1 MLLGHTLRQAG
12 TCFIYGT
19 LTHYGRP
26 SQAIRLHTP
35 TLARPQVEGHQRPHN
50 TAHAKPTRLTHIRF
64 RLIRV
69 RSPLLTESLLFSLP
83 AGTEM
88 FHFPTFPPH
97 TLYIQM
103 RVTTH
108 NMPRG
113 YPIRTPSDHRSFT
126 NSPRLI
132 AGYHVLHRL
141 LMPRHP
147 PCALEHSHTTT
158 HHKNGTQPCTS
169 RITQETQQKQN
180 HNRRNTT
187 QRCFPR
193 CSRPLSTYTTTPRHP
208 HPPPATT
215 GAACR
220 ARNQKNN
227 HNPHGLPVC
236 SPRTQQR
243 VRPTNNKPQRPV
255 TNRKSLRCSTHEQ
268 PPQTHTACTW
278 QHDKSVLAP

>member
-1 MLLGHTLRQAG
+1 MLLGHTLRQIG

-19 LTHYGRP
+19 LTHSGRP
-26 SQAIRLHTP
+26 SQIIRLHTP
-35 TLARPQVEGHQRPHN
+35 TPARPHVEDHQWPHN
-50 TAHAKPTRLTHIRF
+50 TAHATPTRLTHIRF

-69 RSPLLTESLLFSLP
+69 RSPLLTESFLFSLP
-83 AGTEM
+83 VGTEM

-113 YPIRTPSDHRSFT
+113 FPIRTPSDHRSFT

-147 PCALEHSHTTT
+147 PCALEHSHTPQ
-158 HHKNGTQPCTS
+158 TQVRTS

-180 HNRRNTT
+180 HNRRNTINVFPQMLASTIHLHNNT
-187 QRCFPR
+187 QTPT
-193 CSRPLSTYTTTPRHP
+193 PTTSTSLAQHAGPEQTRKTTTTKKVMGLFFQDPTTCLP
-208 HPPPATT
+208 HQTRSMWILPA
-215 GAACR
+215 G
-220 ARNQKNN
+220 
-227 HNPHGLPVC
+227 G
-236 SPRTQQR
+236 
-243 VRPTNNKPQRPV
+243 
-255 TNRKSLRCSTHEQ
+255 
-268 PPQTHTACTW
+268 
-278 QHDKSVLAP
+278 

>member
-1 MLLGHTLRQAG
+1 MLLGHTLRQIG

-19 LTHYGRP
+19 LTHSGRP
-26 SQAIRLHTP
+26 SQIIRLHTP
-35 TLARPQVEGHQRPHN
+35 TPARPHVEDHQWPHN
-50 TAHAKPTRLTHIRF
+50 TAHATPTRLTHIRF

-83 AGTEM
+83 VGTEM

-113 YPIRTPSDHRSFT
+113 FPIRTPSDHRSFT

-147 PCALEHSHTTT
+147 PCALEHSHTPQTT
-158 HHKNGTQPCTS
+158 GVHESDNTRNT
-169 RITQETQQKQN
+169 TKQN
-180 HNRRNTT
+180 HNRRNTHT
-187 QRCFPR
+187 VRFPR

-208 HPPPATT
+208 HPQPVTT

-220 ARNQKNN
+220 AGKPEKQPQPEPTGCRPVLPGPNN
-227 HNPHGLPVC
+227 VFAPPQNPH
-236 SPRTQQR
+236 QR
-243 VRPTNNKPQRPV
+243 DPDG
-255 TNRKSLRCSTHEQ
+255 KSM
-268 PPQTHTACTW
+268 
-278 QHDKSVLAP
+278 

>member
-1 MLLGHTLRQAG
+1 MLLGHTLRQIG

-19 LTHYGRP
+19 LTHSGRP
-26 SQAIRLHTP
+26 SQIIRLHTP
-35 TLARPQVEGHQRPHN
+35 TPARPHVEDHQWPHN
-50 TAHAKPTRLTHIRF
+50 TAHATPTRLTHIRF

-69 RSPLLTESLLFSLP
+69 RSPLLTESFLFSLP
-83 AGTEM
+83 VGTEM

-113 YPIRTPSDHRSFT
+113 FPIRTPSDHRSFT

-147 PCALEHSHTTT
+147 PCALEHSHT
-158 HHKNGTQPCTS
+158 P
-169 RITQETQQKQN
+169 QQTGVHESDN
-180 HNRRNTT
+180 TRNTT
-187 QRCFPR
+187 KTKSQQKKHTMCFPR

-208 HPPPATT
+208 HPPTDIICSSMQGRNKPEKQPQPRRLW
-215 GAACR
+215 AC
-220 ARNQKNN
+220 
-227 HNPHGLPVC
+227 
-236 SPRTQQR
+236 SSRTQQR
-243 VRPTNNKPQRPV
+243 VCPTKLNSSESCRQEVYVMFHP
-255 TNRKSLRCSTHEQ
+255 
-268 PPQTHTACTW
+268 
-278 QHDKSVLAP
+278 